1 MYLICGLGNPGR
13 LYSNTRHNMG
23 FMTIDVLSDRLG
35 IPVNKLKFK
44 ALVGEGR
51 IGTEK
56 VVLAKPQ
63 TYMNLSGESLRP
75 LVEFYKPE
83 HSHLILVYDDVDLAL
98 GRTRVRAS
106 GSSGTHNGMRSVI
119 YHLQFDDF
127 PRVRI
132 GLGPHGE
139 IPLDKFVIGHWTR
152 EEQPQL
158 AKAVLRAAD
167 ACEIIV
173 REGIDAAMQR
183 CNGIIE

>member
-13 LYSNTRHNMG
+13 LYANTRHNMG
-23 FMTIDVLSDRLG
+23 FLTIDVLSDRLG

-51 IGTEK
+51 IGSEK
-56 VVLAKPQ
+56 VVLVKPQ

-75 LVEFYKPE
+75 LVDFYKPE
-83 HSHLILVYDDVDLAL
+83 HSHLVLVYDDVDLAL

-119 YHLQFDDF
+119 YQLQFDDF

-132 GLGPHGE
+132 GLGPHGD
-139 IPLDKFVIGHWTR
+139 IPLDKFVIGHWTSQ
-152 EEQPQL
+152 EQPVL

-167 ACEIIV
+167 ACETIV
-173 REGIDAAMQR
+173 REGIDEAMQKY
-183 CNGIIE
+183 NGIV

>member
-1 MYLICGLGNPGR
+1 MYIICGLGNPGR
-13 LYSNTRHNMG
+13 LYMHTRHNMG
-23 FMTIDVLSDRLG
+23 FLTIDVLSDRLG

-44 ALVGEGR
+44 SLVGEGR

-56 VVLAKPQ
+56 VVLVKPQ
-63 TYMNLSGESLRP
+63 TYMNLSGEALRP

-83 HSHLILVYDDVDLAL
+83 HSKLVLVYDDVDLPL

-132 GLGPHGE
+132 GLGPHGD

-152 EEQPQL
+152 EEQPAL

-167 ACEIIV
+167 ACEAIV
-173 REGIDAAMQR
+173 REGLDEAMQKY
-183 CNGIIE
+183 NGIV